1 MLCIKIRLPASKLK
15 KVGTENWKRQ
25 LIDSSPPENEVCK
38 WSLASP
44 CKINTNP
51 KKVHVASSICHVQI
65 STTWQILSI
74 ICPLVLFIC
83 YFLFQKFF
91 LKNDANRWPIY
102 ISILFIRQNFSRPIE
117 KGNLSYIAKLC
128 RFFYRCVER
137 LTMLI
142 TRNN

>member
-38 WSLASP
+38 WSQASP

-65 STTWQILSI
+65 STTWQIFSI
-74 ICPLVLFIC
+74 IYALLFCLFVIFFFKNLKKKNWRQPL
-83 YFLFQKFF
+83 
-91 LKNDANRWPIY
+91 A
-102 ISILFIRQNFSRPIE
+102 SILFIRQNFSRPIE
-117 KGNLSYIAKLC
+117 KENLSYIAKLC
-128 RFFYRCVER
+128 RFFYRCVEI
-137 LTMLI
+137 LTILI
-142 TRNN
+142 TPNN